1 MLTDYEININQD
13 LSWISGWESLL
24 MFVKNSILNGS
35 KEVSLAAINCLQS
48 TVVSHSPKV
57 MTYFLSCLSCQLVA
71 V

>member
-1 MLTDYEININQD
+1 
-13 LSWISGWESLL
+13 

-35 KEVSLAAINCLQS
+35 KEVALAAINCLQS

-57 MTYFLSCLSCQLVA
+57 NDLLLSCLSCQLVA